1 LLNSP
6 EHRRLG
12 SRNAENSQSTA
23 STNEKSAR
31 RLTFDGSAV
40 GLSGIQA
47 ALISKYSDSL
57 SSSRALLSSTTRINR
72 PRTTHDWHSKTG
84 GPDGHLVGERSAA
97 LIQYEPVEP
106 ANTGVNKVVRGHL
119 AKEIIQREVDSKP
132 AVRRMRR
139 VKSEAKLVPLKAIR
153 LRLDGSIV
161 GSQASMAHQ
170 TRDSS
175 KQGMSYVVKDGL
187 IRGVGGSHMD
197 QRLGASQAAIARS
210 GPSKS
215 ANASVY
221 GEFNEIRARLQM
233 AEDCKRQQ
241 QRANLSDRERA
252 DDMRIAD
259 IIENRQDIPLAAQLE
274 ERRNVQLAKQQA
286 LLQQQLEQQ
295 RQQLEQQRAFIEQQ
309 QQHQLFKRQS
319 LHPSINSSSQVFAGA
334 PAYDGQ
340 QQRGMYVGAMPA
352 PSQYQPPAHH
362 HGAYQH
368 MQPVASIR
376 GPNPHWAQ
384 QHSGSSGKL
393 GRSST
398 NSSRLQPGVA
408 FYKSTRPA
416 SAAAHSLHSMYS
428 GASSD
433 SSQSQAAAGTPARA
447 NTEINF
453 DGSEYCPSTKSS
465 VGLPPRRTSSY
476 GYSSHQRAASAKQGS
491 LSARHH
497 IKAYDA
503 EKAPPVPLLP
513 HARVGGASPGGR
525 VLHQEYVYPPPHGP
539 PEYIPESVYDQGGNG
554 YRQQAYS
561 SQWAVGQPRTH
572 GWIPQH
578 GPLPPSQA
586 ALSRHSAYVHGY
598 GGGGG
603 IANQV
608 NEAQMLADMQ
618 KLSKRR
624 TEMAANTPS
633 LLQRLDTAR
642 TSGLL
647 PTRHTEKMGYSQGA
661 YQNQSSSRVINEGSS
676 AQYLGNGNTLLI
688 DRVYESEKSRSAFLK
703 KISRTYTGIGG
714 DVAPATTF

>member
-1 LLNSP
+1 MDFGSMFDFLGEPRTESAPAHAPALLCLPEPPHIAPQTPWLAETLSRDSLPLVSAPRQTSAEPAIGASVSIAVKPAEPGVILTPSIADFAGSLLDNMGLAGWSRSVDPTFELNNQSRVASAQLVDEQQQNASGSQLALAAKLLNSP

-384 QHSGSSGKL
+384 QHSGSS
-393 GRSST
+393 
-398 NSSRLQPGVA
+398 
-408 FYKSTRPA
+408 
-416 SAAAHSLHSMYS
+416 
-428 GASSD
+428 
-433 SSQSQAAAGTPARA
+433 
-447 NTEINF
+447 
-453 DGSEYCPSTKSS
+453 
-465 VGLPPRRTSSY
+465 
-476 GYSSHQRAASAKQGS
+476 
-491 LSARHH
+491 
-497 IKAYDA
+497 
-503 EKAPPVPLLP
+503 
-513 HARVGGASPGGR
+513 
-525 VLHQEYVYPPPHGP
+525 
-539 PEYIPESVYDQGGNG
+539 
-554 YRQQAYS
+554 
-561 SQWAVGQPRTH
+561 
-572 GWIPQH
+572 
-578 GPLPPSQA
+578 
-586 ALSRHSAYVHGY
+586 
-598 GGGGG
+598 
-603 IANQV
+603 
-608 NEAQMLADMQ
+608 
-618 KLSKRR
+618 
-624 TEMAANTPS
+624 
-633 LLQRLDTAR
+633 
-642 TSGLL
+642 
-647 PTRHTEKMGYSQGA
+647 
-661 YQNQSSSRVINEGSS
+661 
-676 AQYLGNGNTLLI
+676 
-688 DRVYESEKSRSAFLK
+688 
-703 KISRTYTGIGG
+703 
-714 DVAPATTF
+714 